1 MTREGDA
8 ASDDPWIY
16 IGRVA
21 RPHGVRG
28 GVKLHLENPDGGLLR
43 DGLVMRLE
51 PAKGAKGATRDV
63 VVTRA
68 YGGSN
73 VDLEGVSDRDAAEA
87 LRDALLHVR
96 RSEFPALDDDETYL
110 VDLLGA
116 EVRHADG
123 RLLGVLE
130 SFSDNR
136 AQPLAEV
143 RTPKEAGGALV
154 LVPFV
159 PGIVADVDEE
169 KRLVVLDPP
178 LGLFEDLDEDVEN
191 DAGSDARSP
200 SDDDDQVP
208 PAGGTSRS
216 S

>member
-28 GVKLHLENPDGGLLR
+28 AVKLHLENPGGELLR
-43 DGLVMRLE
+43 DGLVLRLE
-51 PAKGAKGATRDV
+51 IRQTPAGKPASAKTVTRDV
-63 VVTRA
+63 TITRV
-68 YGGSN
+68 YGGAN
-73 VDLEGVSDRDAAEA
+73 VDLEDVGDRDAAEA
-87 LRDALLHVR
+87 LRDARVHVR
-96 RSEFPALDDDETYL
+96 RSEFPAPGDDETYL
-110 VDLLGA
+110 VDLIGC
-116 EVRHADG
+116 EVRHTDG

-143 RTPKEAGGALV
+143 RTPQDEGGALV

-159 PGIVADVDEE
+159 PGIVADVSESR
-169 KRLVVLDPP
+169 RLVVLAPP
-178 LGLFEDLDEDVEN
+178 LGLFEEL
-191 DAGSDARSP
+191 A
-200 SDDDDQVP
+200 DDDEQSGAERREP
-208 PAGGTSRS
+208 PPSGGTEGEP
-216 S
+216 